1 MSDMDGVSY
10 VSDIIKQAIRWG
22 HKAIAITDH
31 GVVQAFTDAF
41 HTMSDLKGSYAKKGE
56 KLDFKIIYGVEA
68 YLVDDTKQIVTNPRG
83 QSFNDTYV
91 VFDLETTGFL
101 RKLTEL

>member
-1 MSDMDGVSY
+1 MVCLMYLILSNR
-10 VSDIIKQAIRWG
+10 QIRWG

-56 KLDFKIIYGVEA
+56 KLDF
-68 YLVDDTKQIVTNPRG
+68 
-83 QSFNDTYV
+83 
-91 VFDLETTGFL
+91 
-101 RKLTEL
+101 